1 MATGD
6 NLWRRALPA
15 ATVAV
20 ATRFALRSV
29 LPEYAV
35 EFCVFFAMFLTL
47 FWGSL
52 AKAGQNE
59 GTSKVGLVRLT
70 AASAAGASVAA
81 MLTWIAAV
89 LWP

>member
-1 MATGD
+1 MASGD
-6 NLWRRALPA
+6 NLWRRVLPA
-15 ATVAV
+15 AAVAV

-47 FWGSL
+47 FWGS
-52 AKAGQNE
+52 AKTGQNE

-81 MLTWIAAV
+81 MLTWITDV